1 MNIINVKYML
11 YNTLVFV
18 I

>member
-1 MNIINVKYML
+1 MFIVINVKYM
-11 YNTLVFV
+11 